1 MKFSQPCFRLFQS
14 ARVRETSYAAE
25 LGLTASYRLSET
37 TELTAGY
44 QVLWVSN
51 AAMAGSAASGSLLN
65 PTLLRDT
72 VYRDDLLM
80 HGLSVGIRMSF

>member
-1 MKFSQPCFRLFQS
+1 MMFSQPCFRLFQS
-14 ARVRETSYAAE
+14 APVRETSYAAE

-51 AAMAGSAASGSLLN
+51 AAMAGSSASGSLLN
-65 PTLLRDT
+65 PTLLAT
-72 VYRDDLLM
+72 
-80 HGLSVGIRMSF
+80 LSIATTC